1 MGHVVV
7 QNWVCSCTEFYGE
20 LLKADIRVECSILHF
35 GARRRPSLRTASTSA
50 LRTRTKPLPR
60 QWRLLRVACADFGR
74 VHFEI

>member
-35 GARRRPSLRTASTSA
+35 GLLVAVRCGGHEGP
-50 LRTRTKPLPR
+50 
-60 QWRLLRVACADFGR
+60 LRVESA
-74 VHFEI
+74 

>member
-35 GARRRPSLRTASTSA
+35 GLGAVVRCGLIEGPVWAANDAQRA
-50 LRTRTKPLPR
+50 
-60 QWRLLRVACADFGR
+60 V
-74 VHFEI
+74 

>member
-35 GARRRPSLRTASTSA
+35 GLNPAVSCKKVEWP
-50 LRTRTKPLPR
+50 
-60 QWRLLRVACADFGR
+60 V
-74 VHFEI
+74 

>member
-35 GARRRPSLRTASTSA
+35 GLFPAVSCALVEGPHIPTTRPLHHHSSQTFINASRMTSKA
-50 LRTRTKPLPR
+50 
-60 QWRLLRVACADFGR
+60 
-74 VHFEI
+74 

>member
-35 GARRRPSLRTASTSA
+35 GLFPAVSCALVEGPLSLTTRPLHHHSSQTLTNTSRMTSKA
-50 LRTRTKPLPR
+50 
-60 QWRLLRVACADFGR
+60 
-74 VHFEI
+74 

>member
-35 GARRRPSLRTASTSA
+35 GLFPADRCALVEGPLRPTT
-50 LRTRTKPLPR
+50 
-60 QWRLLRVACADFGR
+60 RLLQHHSSHTRSICSRMTFKA
-74 VHFEI
+74 

>member
-35 GARRRPSLRTASTSA
+35 GLAAAIGMFLMHDRS
-50 LRTRTKPLPR
+50 
-60 QWRLLRVACADFGR
+60 GR
-74 VHFEI
+74 AND